1 MLGCVSTGTYE
12 PEGVTPTRA
21 FDRTS
26 GAVRVQL
33 AVNIDFILYIHFI
46 LFFFVKRKFREKEV
60 ECKLIIVRSI
70 HEVYPRLS
78 QGWFCCSFQFKL

>member
-33 AVNIDFILYIHFI
+33 AVNIDFILCIHFI
-46 LFFFVKRKFREKEV
+46 LFFFCEKEV
-60 ECKLIIVRSI
+60 S
-70 HEVYPRLS
+70 
-78 QGWFCCSFQFKL
+78 